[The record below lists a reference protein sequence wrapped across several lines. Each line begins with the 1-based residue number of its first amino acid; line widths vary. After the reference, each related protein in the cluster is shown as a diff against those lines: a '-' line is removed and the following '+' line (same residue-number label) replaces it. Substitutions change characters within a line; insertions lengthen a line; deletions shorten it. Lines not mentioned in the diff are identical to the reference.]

1 MGVSE
6 LEYPATMFLEQRRVP
21 MEAKELKKLLAGL
34 GIATL
39 VSAAGVSSPGH
50 LQAASG

>member
-1 MGVSE
+1 MGVSVMK
-6 LEYPATMFLEQRRVP
+6 YPATVFLEQRRVP

-50 LQAASG
+50 VHAASG